1 MWETV
6 PLVLK
11 CLPYHNFKKEWKSSC
26 NKKNEKQVNKT
37 LMSAIMFS
45 TNAMKQQTDKLVLE
59 NIYSKTHKFTRPLKA
74 IHVTLTAWIVD
85 PFPQVKS
92 AEHMAKNNTKIIFSD
107 RSHFPIFLENCP
119 KNI

>member
-59 NIYSKTHKFTRPLKA
+59 NIYSKTHKFT
-74 IHVTLTAWIVD
+74 
-85 PFPQVKS
+85 VKS
-92 AEHMAKNNTKIIFSD
+92 NSRNTDCMD
-107 RSHFPIFLENCP
+107 RGSVPTS
-119 KNI
+119 